1 MGKGFILNTFQK
13 IRILFKKMSWKSF
26 CPPKTTSPYFLTRLW
41 SVIQI
46 AGAPS
51 PNTSSQF
58 RSPVTSLAKGVL
70 AVIQP
75 SLEAYLKG
83 NTTCTG
89 SLRHL
94 SKSLQGVRKSLYPL
108 HQGDVYP
115 YTTGYYGFYNLYYET
130 VAAICIV

>member
-1 MGKGFILNTFQK
+1 MEIILPAQNHF
-13 IRILFKKMSWKSF
+13 
-26 CPPKTTSPYFLTRLW
+26 PYFLTRLW

-51 PNTSSQF
+51 PSTSSQF
-58 RSPVTSLAKGVL
+58 RSPVTPLAKGVL

-75 SLEAYLKG
+75 SLGAYLKG

-94 SKSLQGVRKSLYPL
+94 SKGLQGV
-108 HQGDVYP
+108 
-115 YTTGYYGFYNLYYET
+115 
-130 VAAICIV
+130 